1 MYTLEAQSRQA
12 MDPFLGVPMPIT
24 PPAEVRECMATQLG
38 QDIFLSRGGPMT
50 SVTPSGHEISPEEI
64 AVARRFCTTLE

>member
-1 MYTLEAQSRQA
+1 

-24 PPAEVRECMATQLG
+24 PPAKVRECMATQLG

-64 AVARRFCTTLE
+64 AIARRFCTTLE